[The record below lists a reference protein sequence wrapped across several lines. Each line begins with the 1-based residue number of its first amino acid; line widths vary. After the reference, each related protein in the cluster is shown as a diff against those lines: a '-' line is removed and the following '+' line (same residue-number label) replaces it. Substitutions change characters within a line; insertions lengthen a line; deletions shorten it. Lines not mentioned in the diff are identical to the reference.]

1 MSYKQSNTIR
11 EKIAA
16 TLFRSRWSKVLSVMA
31 GIVVFCTT
39 YAMIL
44 PAITMSSQD
53 ANCGFEEHEHVA
65 ECYNEEGELICG
77 MKEHIHTLACYA
89 DLHADIENEDLWRSE
104 IPDLTG
110 DRNEDVVAIA
120 SSLLGYRESDKNY
133 LVSSDDQTEGYTR
146 FGHWYG
152 QMVNQVLRDTA
163 DEVKGEIV
171 KDIDKEIAEDT
182 TGIAVQRFYEELD
195 AFAAQNEEKKEAAAA
210 EGKEYISVEEP
221 ADIMTGIADY
231 ASGNITPERAH
242 EIVSYIALLR
252 TDEVAARIP
261 AKIAEKMIGIN
272 QSEIDKGHV
281 EKLKNNLPASSY
293 KKWDAMFVSY
303 VLNYAQITDFGAE
316 SDAGNWA
323 GALTAS
329 GKYVD
334 AAGYVPAAGDLIFF
348 IPYAGADIQVGI
360 VSHVNTNLFGLGD
373 TVDSISVILGDSNNE
388 VEEIKVAVDGYNEG
402 DVIFESIN
410 GYGVL
415 TPRAPEEEVPED
427 TSRADSIVDFFAGIF
442 SSEEPADEAV
452 ADEAASLTESVSD
465 ESENIVAE
473 DSATEMPGDETADT
487 SVADSAESAEGYSEI
502 ADSMTVTAKPDE
514 KAEDSPPSPDSIE
527 GTAKDNNPAVSNSSD
542 SKTTDDKTNK
552 NEGGNTAPAEDSDS
566 KKTDSKAADDQSDKK
581 KDSKAADEKSDKK
594 TDSKAADDQSD
605 QKTDSKAEDE
615 H

>member
-210 EGKEYISVEEP
+210 EGKEYISVGEP

-231 ASGNITPERAH
+231 ASGNITPE
-242 EIVSYIALLR
+242 
-252 TDEVAARIP
+252 
-261 AKIAEKMIGIN
+261 
-272 QSEIDKGHV
+272 
-281 EKLKNNLPASSY
+281 SS
-293 KKWDAMFVSY
+293 
-303 VLNYAQITDFGAE
+303 
-316 SDAGNWA
+316 
-323 GALTAS
+323 
-329 GKYVD
+329 
-334 AAGYVPAAGDLIFF
+334 
-348 IPYAGADIQVGI
+348 
-360 VSHVNTNLFGLGD
+360 
-373 TVDSISVILGDSNNE
+373 
-388 VEEIKVAVDGYNEG
+388 
-402 DVIFESIN
+402 
-410 GYGVL
+410 
-415 TPRAPEEEVPED
+415 
-427 TSRADSIVDFFAGIF
+427 
-442 SSEEPADEAV
+442 
-452 ADEAASLTESVSD
+452 
-465 ESENIVAE
+465 
-473 DSATEMPGDETADT
+473 
-487 SVADSAESAEGYSEI
+487 
-502 ADSMTVTAKPDE
+502 
-514 KAEDSPPSPDSIE
+514 
-527 GTAKDNNPAVSNSSD
+527 
-542 SKTTDDKTNK
+542 
-552 NEGGNTAPAEDSDS
+552 
-566 KKTDSKAADDQSDKK
+566 
-581 KDSKAADEKSDKK
+581 
-594 TDSKAADDQSD
+594 
-605 QKTDSKAEDE
+605 
-615 H
+615 